1 MYTPRTYVAYPDQVH
16 ITIDVTSR
24 LLTLSLRRATHGVY
38 PVAVGKPA
46 TPTPVGEWQIG
57 HKVVHPNWQVLG
69 TRWMG
74 LNIPWGNYGIHG
86 TNAPWSIGRYISNGC
101 IRMHNHDIEAIFP
114 LVPVGTP
121 VSIVSSYGKWQ
132 APTGPSQNE
141 VWLLQVRLRDLGYD
155 PGPVDGIFGP
165 RTQGALMAFQRQA
178 GLRATGTLD
187 QETRAALG
195 L

>member
-1 MYTPRTYVAYPDQVH
+1 MAYPDQVH

-24 LLTLSLRRATHGVY
+24 FLTLSLRRATHGVY
-38 PVAVGKPA
+38 PVAVGKPS
-46 TPTPVGEWQIG
+46 TPTPVGKWSIG
-57 HKVVHPNWQVLG
+57 HKVIHPNWHVLG

-74 LNIPWGNYGIHG
+74 LNIPWANYGIHG

-121 VSIVSSYGKWQ
+121 VSIVSSYGHWQ
-132 APTGPSQNE
+132 GPTGPTRDE
-141 VWLLQVRLRDLGYD
+141 VWLLQVRLRDLGHD
-155 PGPVDGIFGP
+155 PGPVDGISGP

-178 GLRATGTLD
+178 GLPATGTLD